1 MALEFLQQVRILDPS
16 ANYDRIGDVVLDN
29 GVIKA
34 IGPTLPIPDS
44 AVVIDG
50 QGCVFSPGL
59 TDLYSRSGE
68 PGHEE
73 RETLESLLESA
84 ISGGFTN
91 LNLLPNTTPALD
103 NSGQLTWMR
112 NKVSSLTASSL
123 TAIRHGPNVQF
134 WGALTLNVAGQQL
147 CEFAELEPYVIGF
160 SDGKPVPAAL
170 MLRRILDYLQPLSNP
185 IMLWPCDANLT
196 GHGTIRDGVNAL
208 KFGLPGIPSSAETV
222 PIAMILELLREIQT
236 PVHLMRIS
244 TARAV
249 ELIAV
254 AKSEGLPVTASV
266 TWQHL
271 LYDTN
276 HLQNYDPNLRFLS
289 PLGNPI
295 DRIALIQAIKSGVI
309 DAIAIDHSGY
319 TYEEKTVAFG
329 ETIPGA
335 IGFEFA
341 LAELWNTLVKSEI
354 LTALELW
361 RSLSQRPMSCLNQ
374 TLQSIQPENQQSLIL
389 FDPNE
394 SWLVT
399 EQTLKSR
406 SHNTHLLN
414 QTIQGKVIKTWCQ

>member
-1 MALEFLQQVRILDPS
+1 MTLEFLQQVRILDPR

-29 GVIKA
+29 GIIKA

-50 QGCVFSPGL
+50 QGCVFGPGL
-59 TDLYSRSGE
+59 MDLYSRSGE

-84 ISGGFTN
+84 IAGGFTN

-103 NSGQLTWMR
+103 NSGQLTWMH
-112 NKVSSLTASSL
+112 NKVNSLTASNL
-123 TAIRHGPNVQF
+123 TASSHGPNIQF
-134 WGALTLNVAGQQL
+134 WGALTIDTAGQQL
-147 CEFAELEPYVIGF
+147 CEFAELEAHVIGF
-160 SDGKPVPAAL
+160 SDGKPAPAAL
-170 MLRRILDYLQPLSNP
+170 MLRRILDYLQPLGKP
-185 IMLWPCDANLT
+185 IMLWPCDTNLT

-249 ELIAV
+249 DLIAA
-254 AKSEGLPVTASV
+254 AKSEGLPITASV

-271 LYDTN
+271 IYDTTD
-276 HLQNYDPNLRFLS
+276 LQNYDPNLRFLS

-335 IGFEFA
+335 IGFQFA
-341 LAELWNTLVKSEI
+341 LAELWNTLVKSET

-361 RSLSQRPMSCLNQ
+361 RSLSQRPMNCLNQ

-394 SWLVT
+394 CWPVT

-406 SHNTHLLN
+406 SYNTHLLN

>member
-1 MALEFLQQVRILDPS
+1 MLEFLQQVRILDPS
-16 ANYDRIGDVVLDN
+16 SNHDRIGDVLLDR
-29 GVIKA
+29 GIIKA

-44 AVVIDG
+44 ALVLEG
-50 QGCVFSPGL
+50 QGCVLGPGL

-73 RETLESLLESA
+73 RETLESLLRSA
-84 ISGGFTN
+84 IAGGFTT

-103 NSGQLTWMR
+103 NPGQLAWMR
-112 NKVSSLTASSL
+112 HHANTLA
-123 TAIRHGPNVQF
+123 AIGPKLQF
-134 WGALTLNVAGQQL
+134 WGALTANTSGQQL
-147 CEFAELEPYVIGF
+147 CEFGELESHVIGF
-160 SDGKPVPAAL
+160 SDGKPAPAAL
-170 MLRRILDYLQPLSNP
+170 MLRRILDYLQPPLGKP
-185 IMLWPCDANLT
+185 IMLWPCDADLT
-196 GHGTIRDGVNAL
+196 GKGTIRDGVNAL
-208 KFGLPGIPSSAETV
+208 KFGLPGVPSSAETV
-222 PIAMILELLREIQT
+222 PIAMILELLRETPT

-249 ELIAV
+249 ELIAA
-254 AKSEGLPVTASV
+254 AKSEGLPITASV

-276 HLQNYDPNLRFLS
+276 NLQTYDPNLRLLA
-289 PLGNPI
+289 PLGNPA
-295 DRIALIQAIKSGVI
+295 DRIALVQAVKSGII

-341 LAELWNTLVKSEI
+341 LAELWNGLVKPET

-361 RSLSQRPMSCLNQ
+361 RSLSQHPMSCLKQ
-374 TLQSIQPENQQSLIL
+374 TLQSIQPGSVESLIL

-394 SWLVT
+394 HWSVT
-399 EQTLKSR
+399 EQTLNSR

-414 QTIQGKVIKTWCQ
+414 QISQGRVIKAWCQ

>member
-1 MALEFLQQVRILDPS
+1 MALEFLQQVRILDPI
-16 ANYDRIGDVVLDN
+16 ANSDRIGDVLLDN
-29 GVIKA
+29 GTIRA
-34 IGPTLPIPDS
+34 IGPTLPIHDS
-44 AVVIDG
+44 AVVFDG
-50 QGCVFSPGL
+50 QGCVFGPGL

-73 RETLESLLESA
+73 RETLESFLESA

-112 NKVSSLTASSL
+112 HRANSLA
-123 TAIRHGPNVQF
+123 AIGPKLQF
-134 WGALTLNVAGQQL
+134 WGALTLNTSGQQL
-147 CEFAELEPYVIGF
+147 CEFRELEPHVIGF
-160 SDGKPVPAAL
+160 SDGKPVPAVL
-170 MLRRILDYLQPLSNP
+170 MLRRLLDYLQPLGKP
-185 IMLWPCDANLT
+185 IMLWPCDGDLT
-196 GHGTIRDGVNAL
+196 SKGIIRDGVNAL
-208 KFGLPGIPSSAETV
+208 KFGLPGIPSSAEAV
-222 PIAMILELLREIQT
+222 PIATILELLREIPT

-249 ELIAV
+249 DLIAA
-254 AKSEGLPVTASV
+254 AKSEGLPITASV

-271 LYDTN
+271 LYDTTD
-276 HLQNYDPNLRFLS
+276 LQNYDPNLRLLS

-295 DRIALIQAIKSGVI
+295 DRSALIQAVKSGVI
-309 DAIAIDHSGY
+309 DAIAIDHSAY

-341 LAELWNTLVKSEI
+341 LSELWNLVKSGT

-361 RSLSQRPMSCLNQ
+361 LSLSQRPMSCLNQ
-374 TLQSIQPENQQSLIL
+374 TLPSIHPENLQSLIL
-389 FDPNE
+389 FNPNE
-394 SWLVT
+394 CWAVT

-406 SHNTHLLN
+406 SYNTHLLN
-414 QTIQGKVIKTWCQ
+414 QTVQGKVIKAWCQ

>member
-1 MALEFLQQVRILDPS
+1 MALEFLQHVRILDPI
-16 ANYDRIGDVVLDN
+16 ANSDRIGDVLLDN
-29 GVIKA
+29 GRIKA

-44 AVVIDG
+44 AIVLDG
-50 QGCVFSPGL
+50 EGCVFGPGL

-73 RETLESLLESA
+73 CETLESLLESA

-103 NSGQLTWMR
+103 NPGQLTWMR
-112 NKVSSLTASSL
+112 HRANSLA
-123 TAIRHGPNVQF
+123 AIGPQLQF
-134 WGALTLNVAGQQL
+134 WGALTLNTSGQQL
-147 CEFAELEPYVIGF
+147 CEFRELEPYVIGF
-160 SDGKPVPAAL
+160 SDGKPVPTPL
-170 MLRRILDYLQPLSNP
+170 MLRRLLDYLQPLGKP
-185 IMLWPCDANLT
+185 IMLWPCDVDLT
-196 GHGTIRDGVNAL
+196 SKGIIRDGVNAL
-208 KFGLPGIPSSAETV
+208 KFGLPGIPSSAEAV
-222 PIAMILELLREIQT
+222 SIAMILELLREIPT

-249 ELIAV
+249 ELIAA
-254 AKSEGLPVTASV
+254 AKSEGLPITASV

-271 LYDTN
+271 LYDTTN
-276 HLQNYDPNLRFLS
+276 LQNYDPNLRLLS

-295 DRIALIQAIKSGVI
+295 DRIALIQALKSGVI
-309 DAIAIDHSGY
+309 DAIAVDHSGY

-341 LAELWNTLVKSEI
+341 LSELWNTLVKSGT

-374 TLQSIQPENQQSLIL
+374 TLKSIQPENLQSSIL
-389 FDPNE
+389 FNPNE
-394 SWLVT
+394 CWPVIQ
-399 EQTLKSR
+399 QTLKSR
-406 SHNTHLLN
+406 SYNTHLLN
-414 QTIQGKVIKTWCQ
+414 QTVQGKVIKTWCQ

>member
-1 MALEFLQQVRILDPS
+1 MPLEFLQQVRILDPS
-16 ANYDRIGDVVLDN
+16 ANHDRIGDVLLDN
-29 GVIKA
+29 GTIKA

-44 AVVIDG
+44 AVVLDG
-50 QGCVFSPGL
+50 QGCVFGPGL

-91 LNLLPNTTPALD
+91 LNLLPNTSPPLD
-103 NSGQLTWMR
+103 NSGQLTSMR
-112 NKVSSLTASSL
+112 QRVNSLS
-123 TAIRHGPNVQF
+123 AIGPNVQF
-134 WGALTLNVAGQQL
+134 WGALTLNTAGQQL
-147 CEFAELEPYVIGF
+147 CEFRELEPHVTGF

-170 MLRRILDYLQPLSNP
+170 MLRRILDYLQPLGKP
-185 IMLWPCDANLT
+185 IMLWPCDVDLT
-196 GHGTIRDGVNAL
+196 GNGTIRDGVNAL
-208 KFGLPGIPSSAETV
+208 RFGLPGIPSSAEAV

-249 ELIAV
+249 ELIAA
-254 AKSEGLPVTASV
+254 AKSEGLPITASV

-271 LYDTN
+271 LYDTSD
-276 HLQNYDPNLRFLS
+276 LQNYDPNFRLLS
-289 PLGNPI
+289 PLGNRI
-295 DRIALIQAIKSGVI
+295 DRISLLQALKSGVI

-335 IGFEFA
+335 IGFELA
-341 LAELWNTLVKSEI
+341 LAELWNALVKSET

-361 RSLSQRPMSCLNQ
+361 RSLSQRPMSCLSQ
-374 TLQSIQPENQQSLIL
+374 TLQSIQPENLQSLIL
-389 FDPNE
+389 FNPNE
-394 SWLVT
+394 HWSVT
-399 EQTLKSR
+399 GQTLNCR

-414 QTIQGKVIKTWCQ
+414 QTIQGKVIKTWCS

>member
-1 MALEFLQQVRILDPS
+1 MALEFLQQVRILDPR

-29 GVIKA
+29 GIIKA

-50 QGCVFSPGL
+50 RGCVFGPGL

-84 ISGGFTN
+84 IAGGFTN

-112 NKVSSLTASSL
+112 NRANSLT
-123 TAIRHGPNVQF
+123 TIHHGPNVQF
-134 WGALTLNVAGQQL
+134 WGALTIDTAGQQL
-147 CEFAELEPYVIGF
+147 CEFAELEPHVTGF
-160 SDGKPVPAAL
+160 SDGKPAPAAL
-170 MLRRILDYLQPLSNP
+170 MLRRILDYLQPLGKP
-185 IMLWPCDANLT
+185 IMLWPCDPNLT
-196 GHGTIRDGVNAL
+196 GNGTIRDGVNAL

-249 ELIAV
+249 DLIAA
-254 AKSEGLPVTASV
+254 AKSEGLPITASV

-271 LYDTN
+271 LYDTSD
-276 HLQNYDPNLRFLS
+276 LQNYDPNLRFLS

-341 LAELWNTLVKSEI
+341 LAELWNTLVKSET
-354 LTALELW
+354 LTPLELW
-361 RSLSQRPMSCLNQ
+361 RSLSQRPMNCLNQ

-389 FDPNE
+389 LDPNKC
-394 SWLVT
+394 WPVT

-414 QTIQGKVIKTWCQ
+414 QTIQGKVIKIWCQ